1 MNYIDL
7 FLFAII
13 ILSIWNGIQH
23 GFIVGVVELVSWMAS
38 LVIGFLYYPKIA
50 GWLEKH
56 FTSLGI
62 LAVPIAF
69 IAAVV
74 LARIIFAIV
83 AARILTAIPRQA
95 HGHVANRV
103 LGIVPGTLNGL
114 IWAAILSTLLLI
126 IPLWKGTM
134 EETRESRIANTLS
147 VEVERLQQK
156 ISPLVDDVVKRSLN
170 KLVINPRDDSSVS
183 LPYRVQNAQV
193 RSDLETEM
201 LKLVNEER
209 AKAGLKPVV
218 EDLELAYVAR
228 QHSKDMFAR
237 GYFSHV
243 NPEGQDPFHRIKAA
257 KIGFVTAGENLALA
271 QTLKMAHYGLM
282 HSPGHRANILNPAY
296 GRVGIGIQDGGIY
309 GLMITQNFRN

>member
-23 GFIVGVVELVSWMAS
+23 GFIVGIIELVSWVCS
-38 LVIGFLYYPKIA
+38 LVIGFLYYPKLA

-56 FTSLGI
+56 FESLGI
-62 LAVPIAF
+62 LAVPVAF
-69 IAAVV
+69 VAAVV
-74 LARIIFAIV
+74 ISRIVFAII
-83 AARILTAIPRQA
+83 AARILAAVPRQA

-103 LGIVPGTLNGL
+103 FGIVPGTLNGI

-156 ISPLVDDVVKRSLN
+156 ISPLVDDVVKRSIN
-170 KLVINPRDDSSVS
+170 KLVINPESDSSVS
-183 LPYRVQNAQV
+183 LPYRVQNPEV
-193 RSDLETEM
+193 RGDLEAEM
-201 LKLVNEER
+201 LQLINEER
-209 AKAGLKPVV
+209 TKEGLKPMV

-237 GYFSHV
+237 GYFSHL
-243 NPEGQDPFHRIKAA
+243 NPDGKGPFHRIHEA
-257 KIGFVTAGENLALA
+257 KIGFITAGENLALA

>member
-23 GFIVGVVELVSWMAS
+23 GFIVGIIELVSWVCS
-38 LVIGFLYYPKIA
+38 LVIGFLYYPKLA

-56 FTSLGI
+56 FESLGI
-62 LAVPIAF
+62 LAVPVAF
-69 IAAVV
+69 VAAVV
-74 LARIIFAIV
+74 ISRIVFAII
-83 AARILTAIPRQA
+83 AARILAAVPRQA

-103 LGIVPGTLNGL
+103 FGIVPGTLNGI

-156 ISPLVDDVVKRSLN
+156 ISPLVDDVVKRSIN
-170 KLVINPRDDSSVS
+170 KLVINPESDSSVS
-183 LPYRVQNAQV
+183 LPYSVQNPEV
-193 RSDLETEM
+193 RGDLEAEM
-201 LKLVNEER
+201 LQLINEER
-209 AKAGLKPVV
+209 TKEGLKPMV

-237 GYFSHV
+237 GYFSHL
-243 NPEGQDPFHRIKAA
+243 NPDGKDPFHRIREA
-257 KIGFVTAGENLALA
+257 KIGFITAGENLALA